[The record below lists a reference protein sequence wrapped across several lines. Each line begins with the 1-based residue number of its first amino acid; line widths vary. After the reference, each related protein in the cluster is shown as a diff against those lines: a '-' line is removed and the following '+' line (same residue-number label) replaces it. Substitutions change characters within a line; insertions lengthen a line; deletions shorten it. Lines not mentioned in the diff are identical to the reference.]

1 VADGAVVR
9 RAIASKLGVQ
19 PRQVNRLVEAK
30 MKSEY
35 LDRDLASLAVAVE
48 KKVSI
53 AKFARDE
60 DWAALR
66 AAQSHRPATAPASV
80 AQSSLATAGAP
91 KATATRAAA
100 PRPRAKRGRT
110 VMVVYGRDGA
120 TKNAMFDFLESL
132 DLKPMSWTHGIS
144 QTRIA
149 NPTVRQ
155 IVDALFAKAVAVVVL
170 LTPDDE
176 ARLKSE
182 FHKGNEPAHEKQLSG
197 QARPNVLFEAGMA
210 MSSHPEQTVMTQI
223 GDVKPFTDI
232 GGIHITHLNN
242 SIETRRELV
251 TKLINANCQVDM
263 DNDKWRDAGNFE
275 LEETNE
281 DG

>member
-1 VADGAVVR
+1 MADGAAVR

-30 MKSEY
+30 MKSDF

-53 AKFARDE
+53 TKLAKDE

-66 AAQSHRPATAPASV
+66 TAQSHRPATAAASV
-80 AQSSLATAGAP
+80 AQPLPATTRAP
-91 KATATRAAA
+91 RATATRAAS
-100 PRPRAKRGRT
+100 PKPRAKRGRT

-120 TKNAMFDFLESL
+120 AKKAMFDFLESL
-132 DLKPMSWTHGIS
+132 DLKPMSWTQGIS
-144 QTRIA
+144 QTKIA

-176 ARLKSE
+176 ARLKSD
-182 FHKGNEPAHEKQLSG
+182 FHKKNEPAHETQLSG

-210 MSSHPEQTVMTQI
+210 ISSHPDQTVMTQI

-232 GGIHITHLNN
+232 GGIHITHLDN
-242 SIETRRELV
+242 SIETRRELAA
-251 TKLINANCQVDM
+251 KLINAKCQVDM

-275 LEETNE
+275 PEETNE
-281 DG
+281 NG